1 MTKLKHFT
9 SIDDVS
15 DVPGLVQKALD
26 FKRNGVFDSSI
37 GKGKTIGL
45 VFMNPSLRTRIS
57 SQKAARMLG
66 AEVMVMN
73 MDKEGWALEFED
85 EVVMNE
91 TKVEHIKDAAAV
103 LGTYCDIIGFRSF
116 PGLVDRD
123 LDYSDFVFR
132 QFQKYAGVPMIS
144 LESATRHPLQSFAD
158 LMTIEEHKK
167 KVRPKVVLAWAP
179 HIKALPQAVPNSFS
193 EWMNATEV
201 DFHIAQ
207 PQGYELHPNFQGKA
221 KVHFD
226 LEEGI
231 QDADFVYVKNWSSY
245 THYGQMPEVKGNW
258 LMDLSCRE
266 KTNQAGVMHCLP
278 VRRGLELSHEL
289 LDSPHSLVIQQ
300 AENRLWS
307 ALTVM
312 HEILRPD

>member
-9 SIDDVS
+9 SIQ
-15 DVPGLVQKALD
+15 DVPDVAALVQKALQ
-26 FKRNGVFDSSI
+26 FKRNGSYDAGL

-66 AEVMVMN
+66 ADVIVMN

-85 EVVMNE
+85 GVVMNGN
-91 TKVEHIKDAAAV
+91 KVEHIKEAAAV

-158 LMTIEEHKK
+158 LITIEEQKSK
-167 KVRPKVVLAWAP
+167 SRPKVVLAWAP
-179 HIKALPQAVPNSFS
+179 HIKPLPQAVPNSFT
-193 EWMNATEV
+193 EWMNASQV

-207 PQGYELHPNFQGKA
+207 PKGYELHPDFQGKA

-226 LEEGI
+226 LKEGI

-258 LMDLSCRE
+258 LMDLSRWE

>member
-1 MTKLKHFT
+1 MDRLKHFT
-9 SIDDVS
+9 AIDDVA

-26 FKRNGVFDSSI
+26 FKNNRGFDPQL

-66 AEVMVMN
+66 AEVIVMN
-73 MDKEGWALEFED
+73 MDKEGWALEFEE
-85 EVVMNE
+85 EVVMNG
-91 TKVEHIKDAAAV
+91 TKVEHIKEAAAV

-158 LMTIEEHKK
+158 LITIEEHKPK
-167 KVRPKVVLAWAP
+167 ARPKVVLAWAP
-179 HIKALPQAVPNSFS
+179 HIKPLPQAVPNSFA
-193 EWMNATEV
+193 EWMNAADV

-207 PQGYELHPNFQGKA
+207 PSGYELHPDFQGKA
-221 KVHFD
+221 KVHYD
-226 LEEGI
+226 LESGI

-245 THYGQMPEVKGNW
+245 SQYGQMPAVQGDW
-258 LMDLSCRE
+258 MMDLSRWE
-266 KTNQAGVMHCLP
+266 KTNKAGVMHCLP

-289 LDSPHSLVIQQ
+289 LDHSASLVIQQ

-307 ALTVM
+307 ALTAM
-312 HEILRPD
+312 HEILKKD